1 MSRMAAIVVGLML
14 IERGLSYQ
22 LEGRVA
28 LNFRRAGLHCTIDL
42 PVAGG
47 AVRAGADGW
56 PGENQLA
63 GQTR

>member
-1 MSRMAAIVVGLML
+1 ML

-22 LEGRVA
+22 LQGRVA
-28 LNFRRAGLHCTIDL
+28 LDFRRAGLHCTIDL

-47 AVRAGADGW
+47 TVRAGAAGS
-56 PGENQLA
+56 PGEQRLA